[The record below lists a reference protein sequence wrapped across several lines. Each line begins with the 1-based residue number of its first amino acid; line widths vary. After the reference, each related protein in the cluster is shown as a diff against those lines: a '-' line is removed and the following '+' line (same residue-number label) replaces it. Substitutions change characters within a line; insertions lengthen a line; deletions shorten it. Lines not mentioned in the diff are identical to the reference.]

1 MALLSELPMSK
12 ITSSDSLNFAWK
24 RHCSNFGI
32 STQKEI
38 YEQSH
43 ITQFIKAVQSV
54 IENEKGKILFKK
66 PINAIL
72 AAGVKLKTDNE
83 DALNLLSNKI
93 TLLLSPDSDLDERE
107 EKLSKAKKRLSKKID
122 YLKESL
128 NAKTRNLIDDA
139 EQELEYTVDSSCRKM
154 LNIVQNEWKLW
165 KSFDSIETKLKD
177 EQQYLVTRKL
187 KYTTKAISDKIKKT
201 IKNNIPY
208 FFSETGNILLK
219 YLPDFNSEEF
229 IESTQDNIIMEID
242 TKDLFSFEDSNEGEA
257 TWDEVVGSIFNG
269 ILNTSTLG
277 IWDKTMNYITH
288 SKNVKVVSEEINSI
302 SREFNPEPY
311 LNLAFKSKD
320 KVIEYVRNRFIN
332 ELIEPLQEQLTS
344 VRSKIDDKEQEIRN
358 AEDKRKILEERK
370 RDIEKQI
377 EDIQALQ
384 TELS

>member
-1 MALLSELPMSK
+1 
-12 ITSSDSLNFAWK
+12 
-24 RHCSNFGI
+24 
-32 STQKEI
+32 
-38 YEQSH
+38 
-43 ITQFIKAVQSV
+43 
-54 IENEKGKILFKK
+54 
-66 PINAIL
+66 
-72 AAGVKLKTDNE
+72 
-83 DALNLLSNKI
+83 
-93 TLLLSPDSDLDERE
+93 
-107 EKLSKAKKRLSKKID
+107 
-122 YLKESL
+122 
-128 NAKTRNLIDDA
+128 
-139 EQELEYTVDSSCRKM
+139 M